1 MVFVLD
7 RLLRFG
13 LKWSEKSL
21 LAYLQGQIPNIK
33 TTINPLFIHVLELT
47 EWRSSFRIRT
57 GILKF
62 KNLKTL
68 IPKAKKL
75 NKKSDTVRI
84 YAEFHCFR
92 AIIKICCTLPEI
104 VLIHSHKRVK
114 KTYNCTFFSP
124 LVASSSIGSWT
135 RFAVLFSWFPFSLTR

>member
-114 KTYNCTFFSP
+114 KKHTIVHSFLLLFRAAPSVP
-124 LVASSSIGSWT
+124 ELVLQYYFLDFLS
-135 RFAVLFSWFPFSLTR
+135 V